1 MKKFISPEQPPE
13 GLERELLTIFIE
25 ECSEAQ
31 QRATKI
37 LRFGLNEVQPNQPLS
52 NKTRL
57 SLEIGDL
64 LEMIDQ
70 CSEMGLIDSDV
81 TVKQKDLKRKK
92 LKVFLQNQ

>member
-81 TVKQKDLKRKK
+81 VVKQKDLKRKK